1 MVAIRVGHKGSF
13 ICQPEETILAAGQR
27 AGFGFP
33 KACRNGNCGRCA
45 GQLLNGCVLL
55 PQAQQSQINSQTKT
69 GHVVCAGQPG
79 SDTVLYCIAKALSD
93 CDIAEHL
100 ITAPGELPVNTLRC
114 QIADIRP
121 LNHNV
126 SAVSLRLPA
135 GQKVHWHAGQYLL
148 LGEKQEAA
156 FSIANSVANGSSREL
171 LLHIRH
177 EEGNASATALMA
189 ELREHATALATLPLG
204 ERYIDQAPQ
213 QPIWFICGSTG
224 FAPARA
230 MIDRKSTRLNSSH
243 VRNSYAVFCLKKK
256 TKTYSFIEEAFP
268 ETQNYAD
275 TILVGYTDL
284 YFYLTDMLDPFINKA
299 QLQTWGIS
307 KPAGMVLYGPPGSG
321 KIYWAKKIA
330 SMIGYEFVHV
340 YKDYLAGNFKTSQ
353 DSFSRFLTKNIF

>member
-156 FSIANSVANGSSREL
+156 FSIANSVADGSGREL

-177 EEGNASATALMA
+177 EEGNTSAAALMA
-189 ELREHATALATLPLG
+189 ELREHATVLATLPLG
-204 ERYIDQAPQ
+204 KRYIDQAPQ

-230 MIDRKSTRLNSSH
+230 MIERL
-243 VRNSYAVFCLKKK
+243 
-256 TKTYSFIEEAFP
+256 
-268 ETQNYAD
+268 
-275 TILVGYTDL
+275 
-284 YFYLTDMLDPFINKA
+284 A
-299 QLQTWGIS
+299 QLKFDLPVRLFRGGRQREDIYPSQW
-307 KPAGMVLYGPPGSG
+307 PAGTLEQLKDFQEVIAVDSGPAAGQFHGRVHEAALAALEQPTVPLFHVGGSPAMA
-321 KIYWAKKIA
+321 WATFDALVAAGVPATQIH
-330 SMIGYEFVHV
+330 SDVF
-340 YKDYLAGNFKTSQ
+340 DYAPRVS
-353 DSFSRFLTKNIF
+353 